1 MNLKMLY
8 VHVLPIDLPCAN
20 VIQVLQMC
28 QAFSDCGIDLT
39 LAVPTSKNMRSDLEY
54 RRTIKRIIGINRK
67 SCQKQR
73 FGLPMTHLKTL
84 AAQQH
89 QDANQNRK
97 AQKTLPK
104 KEVIIKRGIQ
114 IRPLIFT

>member
-1 MNLKMLY
+1 
-8 VHVLPIDLPCAN
+8 
-20 VIQVLQMC
+20 
-28 QAFSDCGIDLT
+28 
-39 LAVPTSKNMRSDLEY
+39 
-54 RRTIKRIIGINRK
+54 
-67 SCQKQR
+67 
-73 FGLPMTHLKTL
+73 MTHLKTL
-84 AAQQH
+84 VAQQH